1 MERKKEPFTKEQ
13 LEAFSKPLLIEMV
26 VQMQAQMSEMNQQM
40 IVLTDRISTLIN
52 GQYGR
57 HTEKSK
63 EIDHQMEFCFNEA
76 EITIIDASEK
86 QREEPSIT
94 DINPSQDAKPKPR
107 KPHKK
112 GKLEDLIKALP
123 EKIESYTLK
132 GDELQCSCG
141 GTFNP
146 IGEPEAITRLE
157 FTPASFQVIRG
168 KVYSY
173 KCGSCG
179 KIVRA
184 DHPLRLFEG
193 SVATPSLLA
202 GIMTA
207 KYTNGMPFYR
217 LERAFADHDAF
228 IRRPT
233 MARWMIRA
241 ADVYFSLIYE
251 RLKEEL
257 LSCEVIH
264 ADETTVKVSKDG
276 RPAGTNSFIWVY
288 TKESDLRPVVIFEYQ
303 KTREHKH
310 AKEFLKDYQ
319 GWLCCD
325 GYEAYHSLGDAI
337 TVCGCWA
344 HARRHYANAVKGL
357 KNQPE
362 RARERSVSEDA
373 LKKIGHLFHKDNQ
386 WKNLPPEE
394 HLKKRQEE
402 LKPEV
407 EAYFSW
413 VKSKV
418 GTVPP
423 KSETGKGL
431 SYSINQEKYLLG
443 FLSSANAPMDNSE
456 AERKIRNFVIAR
468 KNFVLIDSL
477 AGADASAILFSMS
490 ETAKANNLKPYDYF
504 KYLLEELPKH
514 MEDDHRDMSFLDNL
528 LPWSENLPP
537 EIRKPVKNDSSAA
550 P

>member
-1 MERKKEPFTKEQ
+1 MEPKKEPFTKEQ
-13 LEAFSKPLLIEMV
+13 LESFSKPLLIEMV
-26 VQMQAQMSEMNQQM
+26 VQMQAQISQMNQQM
-40 IVLTDRISTLIN
+40 LVLTDRISTLVN

-76 EITIIDASEK
+76 EITIIDSSEK
-86 QREEPSIT
+86 QLEEPSIA
-94 DINPSQDAKPKPR
+94 DINPSQNKPRKR

-112 GKLEDLIKALP
+112 GTLEDIIKALP
-123 EKIESYTLK
+123 EETETYTLE
-132 GDELQCSCG
+132 GDGLLCSCG
-141 GTFNP
+141 GTMKP
-146 IGEPEAITRLE
+146 IGEPETRTRLE
-157 FTPASFQVIRG
+157 FTPASF
-168 KVYSY
+168 KVVREKIYSY
-173 KCGSCG
+173 KCNSCG

-184 DHPLRLFEG
+184 DHPLHLFEG

-207 KYTNGMPFYR
+207 KYTNGMPFFR
-217 LERAFADHDAF
+217 LERSFADHDAF
-228 IRRPT
+228 IRRQT

-241 ADVYFSLIYE
+241 ADVYFSLVYE

-264 ADETTVKVSKDG
+264 ADETTVKVTKDG
-276 RPAGTNSFIWVY
+276 RPAGTNSFMWVY

-303 KTREHKH
+303 KTRAHRH
-310 AKEFLKDYQ
+310 AKEFLKDYK

-325 GYEAYHSLGDAI
+325 GYEAYHSLGDAV

-344 HARRHYANAVKGL
+344 HARRHFSNAAKGL

-362 RARERSVSEDA
+362 RAHERSVSEEA
-373 LKKIGHLFHKDNQ
+373 LKKIGYLFHLDKQ
-386 WKNLPPEE
+386 WKQLPPEE
-394 HLKKRQEE
+394 RLKKRQEE

-407 EAYFSW
+407 EAYFRWAESQ
-413 VKSKV
+413 V
-418 GTVPP
+418 GTVPA

-431 SYSINQEKYLLG
+431 AYSINQKKYLLG
-443 FLSSANAPMDNSE
+443 FLSSPTAPLDNSE

-477 AGADASAILFSMS
+477 AGAEASAILFSMS
-490 ETAKANNLKPYDYF
+490 ETARANNLKPYDYF

-514 MEDDHRDMSFLDNL
+514 MEDDHRDMSFLDDL
-528 LPWSENLPP
+528 LPWSENLPS
-537 EIRKPVKNDSSAA
+537 EIRKPDTKESAA
-550 P
+550 AS